1 MKRNNKGFT
10 LVELLAAVAILA
22 ILTIITIPIVVR
34 LFDSSRNKMYISD
47 AKKLISLAEYKLNAS
62 SSDIEKPDEG
72 DAIIIT
78 MNYLDSSDFDNP
90 PGNGQYERDKSY
102 VVIKNNGG
110 NLEYS
115 VTTVER
121 LKKGGY
127 RGVDLVRKAI
137 LYTNAAVNHVVSFEA
152 AELVSIESNIDK
164 GYKGS
169 INDKLGRNYIDTDNK
184 ISAVY
189 NYPDLVDN
197 SSTVGVYGV
206 PRIVSASLISSSS
219 KGFNSLDVLLQL
231 KAEDK
236 DTPRSD
242 LKVYLNI
249 DSGYEAALAS
259 EGVSYGDSETFTTT
273 INLKDYGK
281 KYDGNGANIYVVV
294 EDPDGHATKKTI
306 TYKVHKNEPPE
317 IDSSS
322 KVTRRDQDVYH
333 GIPLNMLTAKVTL
346 IVSDDIDE
354 NSQLSVCFKES
365 SVDEDFATCD
375 DYKNYYDVFSTE
387 NTAEY
392 LFHECDGGRCRRDGS
407 THYLTA
413 FVKDTYGETTKMKFS
428 YTFSI
433 NKRPELKSF
442 TLRSKEETF
451 TTTGS
456 KKIYLNVEATDD
468 VDRDDQMTVFIED
481 GYGYAPMNYGFQ
493 PIEYN
498 ITGLYDGST
507 RTIKVTIIDSEDA
520 YSDTQTA
527 EHTLYLN
534 KPPKIKSY
542 SIESD
547 GAACINSALCP
558 PEEGGNKRVRVSLD
572 AEDDISRDDLMVCLA
587 VGDDYCYNYSSFR
600 RYNNQTPTYTIPSD
614 YDGQTKDVHI
624 YIFDTEGA
632 IDTAVLPYK
641 LYTNQP
647 PVLDFAVFVSRT
659 DGRPV
664 SNSLNTIFTINAED
678 DVDTSAT
685 LRFQVIEDGVITL
698 NNARLSDYIGKNNE
712 FRLAGTHDGKQRNIQ
727 VRVFDNDSGSD
738 FKSMTYDVYKGLEPT
753 INLFSVRSTEI
764 ACLNDKYCPIENNGN
779 YKVKYL
785 VKVSDDID
793 DDKDIQ
799 ICVSEDSSNC
809 TEYSLYTNYLSEGT
823 PKDMDYTF
831 SVSDETKPYD
841 GSNKTLYLYVKD
853 SDNNVVK
860 QSIEYTLY
868 KNKKP
873 VITENPVIV
882 SNADDPDV
890 HLPDITYSIEA
901 EDDIDEELQ
910 ISYCYRKDNGSDV
923 CTVYMDYQKD
933 KVLDNSFFN
942 NTNPSGE
949 NYTIYSVIKDS
960 YGATVKSEE
969 LTYKLY
975 TDLTPSIYSGNIG
988 SGKRIYKNVNGDVV
1002 NSLEGIEN
1010 PLDYSAFTRL
1020 KINFSVDDPYDK
1032 YSICISTN
1040 NSTCDNY
1047 QGLYIAN
1054 NCSTNNCTVTRKGY
1068 NIYYDKAGFI
1078 EEGNHINLYLFVKDS
1093 HSKVVVRTLY
1103 DDDYHACVDNSEEV
1117 SYVYE
1122 LNTSET
1128 NNEAISISRCAGK
1141 CYRYDYVSN
1150 TNNDIK
1156 ALYTKKMTYFDKL
1169 NTHISCN
1176 AESPEEVEY
1185 EAYCDFKDCF
1195 YSNSNYN
1202 RNAIGTKLYVDDNP
1216 WTTKVNGNDYICTGH
1231 YNLYLSS
1238 YDTGDK
1244 EIKLD
1249 MTTTKI
1255 CNTALENGEYN
1266 YDSSSS
1272 NPYVRVSD

>member
-1 MKRNNKGFT
+1 MRRNNKGFT

-22 ILTIITIPIVVR
+22 ILTVITIPIIVR

-47 AKKLISLAEYKLNAS
+47 AKKLIALAEYKLNAS

-90 PGNGQYERDKSY
+90 PGNGRYEKDKSY
-102 VVIKNNGG
+102 VVIKNDSG

-115 VTTVER
+115 VATVER

-127 RGVDLVRKAI
+127 RGVDLVRKSI
-137 LYTNAAVNHVVSFEA
+137 LYTNAAMNHVISFEA

-189 NYPDLVDN
+189 NYPDLVDD

-206 PRIVSASLISSSS
+206 PRIVSASLMSSSI
-219 KGFNSLDVLLQL
+219 KGYNSLDVLLQL

-249 DSGYEAALAS
+249 DSGYDAALAS
-259 EGVSYGDSETFTTT
+259 EAIPYGDSEAFTTT

-281 KYDGNGANIYVVV
+281 KYDGNGANIYVIV
-294 EDPDGHATKKTI
+294 EDPDGHSTKKTI

-322 KVTRRDQDVYH
+322 SVTRRDQDVYH

-346 IVSDDIDE
+346 IASDDIDD

-365 SVDEDFATCD
+365 SIDQDFNTCE

-387 NTAEY
+387 NTMEY
-392 LFHECDGGRCRRDGS
+392 LFHECDGGKCRRDGS

-413 FVKDTYGETTKMKFS
+413 FVKDTYGEISKMKFS

-442 TLRSKEETF
+442 SIKSKEESF

-456 KKIYLNVEATDD
+456 KTIYVEAEATDD

-481 GYGYAPMNYGFQ
+481 GYGYAPKNYGYQ

-507 RTIKVTIIDSEDA
+507 RTIRITIIDSEDA
-520 YSDTQTA
+520 YSDSETV

-534 KPPKIKSY
+534 KPPKINSY
-542 SIESD
+542 SIESA

-558 PEEGGNKRVRVSLD
+558 PEEGGNKTVRVSLD
-572 AEDDISRDDLMVCLA
+572 ADDDISRDSLMVCLS
-587 VGDDYCYNYSSFR
+587 VDDDYCYNYSSYV
-600 RYNNQTPTYTIPSD
+600 RYHNQTPTYTIPRN
-614 YDGQTKDVHI
+614 YDGGTKDVHV

-632 IDTAVLPYK
+632 MDTASVPYK
-641 LYTNQP
+641 LYTNKP

-664 SNSLNTIFTINAED
+664 SNSLNTIFTINAMD
-678 DVDTSAT
+678 DVDTAST
-685 LRFQVIEDGVITL
+685 LKFQIIEDGVITL

-712 FRLAGTHDGKQRNIQ
+712 FRLAGTHDGKQRNIE
-727 VRVFDNDSGSD
+727 VKVLDSDSGTDS
-738 FKSMTYDVYKGLEPT
+738 KSMTYDVYKGLNPT

-764 ACLNDKYCPIENNGN
+764 PCINDKYCPIENNGN
-779 YKVKYL
+779 YKVKYIA
-785 VKVSDDID
+785 KASDDID
-793 DDKDIQ
+793 DNETLQ
-799 ICVSEDSSNC
+799 LCVSEDASTCTDYSS
-809 TEYSLYTNYLSEGT
+809 YTNYLSGET
-823 PKDMDYTF
+823 SKEMDYTF
-831 SVSDETKPYD
+831 SVNNETKPYD
-841 GSNKTLYLYVKD
+841 GSSKTLYLYVKD

-860 QSIEYTLY
+860 QSVEYALY

-873 VITENPVIV
+873 VVLEDPVIV

-910 ISYCYRKDNGSDV
+910 ISYCYRKDSGSDV
-923 CTVYMDYQKD
+923 CTDYMAYQKD

-942 NTNPSGE
+942 ATNPSGE
-949 NYTIYSVIKDS
+949 DYTIYSIIKDS
-960 YGATVKSEE
+960 YGEKTKSKE

-975 TDLTPSIYSGNIG
+975 TDLTPSIYLRNIG
-988 SGKRIYKNVNGDVV
+988 SGKRIYKNANGDVV
-1002 NSLEGIEN
+1002 NSLEGVEN
-1010 PLDYSAFTRL
+1010 VLDYSEYTRL

-1032 YSICISTN
+1032 FSVCISSN

-1047 QGLYIAN
+1047 QGSYDAN
-1054 NCSTNNCTVTRKGY
+1054 KCSMSNCTLTRKGY
-1068 NIYYDKAGFI
+1068 SIYYDKAGFI
-1078 EEGNHINLYLFVKDS
+1078 EEGDHFNLYLFVKDS
-1093 HSKVVVRTLY
+1093 HSKVAVKALY
-1103 DDDYHACVDNSEEV
+1103 DGDYHVCDDESEEV

-1122 LNTSET
+1122 LDTSES
-1128 NNEAISISRCAGK
+1128 NNQAISISRCAGR
-1141 CYRYDYVSN
+1141 CYHYDYVSDTTIN
-1150 TNNDIK
+1150 VS
-1156 ALYTKKMTYFDKL
+1156 AVYTKKITYFDKL

-1176 AESPEEVEY
+1176 AETPEEVEY
-1185 EAYCDFKDCF
+1185 VAYCDFKDCF
-1195 YSNSNYN
+1195 YSNNNYN
-1202 RNAIGTKLYVDDNP
+1202 RNAIGTKLIVDDVP

-1231 YNLYLSS
+1231 YTLYLSS

-1244 EIKLD
+1244 DIKLEK
-1249 MTTTKI
+1249 TTTKI
-1255 CNTALENGEYN
+1255 CNTALDNGEYN